1 MVQMRI
7 PAILQA
13 GGSLTLSEARKFK
26 DNPSQMGPAADFE
39 QLLKNLRSL
48 TVLRIA
54 TKALPVGTTSI
65 TTAE

>member
-1 MVQMRI
+1 
-7 PAILQA
+7 
-13 GGSLTLSEARKFK
+13 
-26 DNPSQMGPAADFE
+26 MGPAADFE